1 LSDPYYPQLDT
12 ATIKAL
18 PIMQQ
23 LSEEHKAYLLT
34 APYGGDVLAILER
47 LFAPKKVIHEQAN
60 APEQDD
66 GEDNWEFLARESKR
80 LYIDLS
86 NTGLGLE
93 GSDKLAYLKT
103 AAGLLEKLLSM
114 QERANNL
121 KQISEFYALIM
132 TIMEEELSSDQR
144 SKIMIRLEEAIKA

>member
-1 LSDPYYPQLDT
+1 MSDPYYPSLDT

-18 PIMQQ
+18 PIIQQ
-23 LSEEHKAYLLT
+23 LSEEHKSYLLT
-34 APYGGDVLAILER
+34 APYAGDVLAILER
-47 LFAPKKVIHEQAN
+47 LLAPKKVIHEQAKVPTAN
-60 APEQDD
+60 ADE
-66 GEDNWEFLARESKR
+66 ENWEFLARESKR
-80 LYIDLS
+80 LYTDLS

-121 KQISEFYALIM
+121 KQISEFYATVM
-132 TIMEEELSSDQR
+132 EIMEDELSSDQR
-144 SKIMIRLEEAIKA
+144 SKIMIRLEEATKA